1 MPWNVSQTFAPNG
14 LRLWA
19 ISAEA
24 AAEQGGVWSRVESV
38 ALRQTGAAS
47 SGAMN
52 PRRAL
57 VFETK
62 MTLRQ
67 PAPNPLNEWQWGSRH
82 LPRPNGGRAKR
93 PAEPLNSLSLNRLSA
108 HRDGFALP
116 SE

>member
-1 MPWNVSQTFAPNG
+1 
-14 LRLWA
+14 
-19 ISAEA
+19 
-24 AAEQGGVWSRVESV
+24 
-38 ALRQTGAAS
+38 
-47 SGAMN
+47 MN

-93 PAEPLNSLSLNRLSA
+93 PAEPRADSGHFPSLNNEKVRPVLMK
-108 HRDGFALP
+108 GFI
-116 SE
+116 SFDQG

>member
-1 MPWNVSQTFAPNG
+1 
-14 LRLWA
+14 
-19 ISAEA
+19 
-24 AAEQGGVWSRVESV
+24 VESV